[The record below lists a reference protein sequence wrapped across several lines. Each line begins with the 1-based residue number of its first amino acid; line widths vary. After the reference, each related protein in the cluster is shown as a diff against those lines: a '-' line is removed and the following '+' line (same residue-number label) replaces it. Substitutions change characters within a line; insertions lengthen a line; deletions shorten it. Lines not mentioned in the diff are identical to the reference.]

1 VKRLFWHPLLA
12 PAVAIAAI
20 LIIGQAISPGFASP
34 SQLSDQLTIAAI
46 LAVVAAGQ
54 TIVILAGREGI
65 DLSVGGVL
73 SLGALIAG
81 DLMNGHDR
89 NVAFAIPAATAL
101 GFIIGTLNGVGVT
114 LLRIPPLVVTLGTAG
129 VVQGVLVLLT
139 QGQTSGAAAPALI
152 GLVARPLLFGLP
164 GILYAWAA
172 IGVLLTLLLR
182 RTRLGLELFAIG
194 ANDVAARL
202 SGVRV
207 RVTRTLA
214 YGLSGMFAAF
224 GGVLLLGYTG
234 TVFIGVGDS
243 YVLPSVIA
251 VVIGG
256 TRLAGGTGGYVGT
269 MLGAITLTLL
279 QSVLIT
285 LNVPAFGRQIIFGVA
300 LLGFMLVYGREHR
313 LRQ

>member
-1 VKRLFWHPLLA
+1 MNQLVRHPLLA
-12 PAVAIAAI
+12 PSLAIVAI
-20 LIIGQAISPGFASP
+20 LVVGQAISPGFARFGA
-34 SQLSDQLTIAAI
+34 LVDQLTIAAI

-54 TIVILAGREGI
+54 TIVILSGREGI

-73 SLGALIAG
+73 SLGALVAG
-81 DLMNGHDR
+81 DLMAARDA
-89 NVAFAIPAATAL
+89 NVVFAIPAVLAI
-101 GFIIGTLNGVGVT
+101 GFAIGVVNGIGVT

-129 VVQGVLVLLT
+129 VIQGVLVLLT
-139 QGQTSGAAAPALI
+139 QGQTSGAAAPAVVK
-152 GLVARPLLFGLP
+152 LVTRPLLFGLP

-172 IGVLLTLLLR
+172 IGVALTLLLR

-194 ANDVAARL
+194 SNDVAARL

-214 YGLSGMFAAF
+214 YGLSGMFAAL
-224 GGVLLLGYTG
+224 GGVLVLGYTG
-234 TVFIGVGDS
+234 TVFIGVGDA

-256 TRLAGGTGGYVGT
+256 TRLAGGTGGYAGT
-269 MLGAITLTLL
+269 MLGAVTLTLL

-285 LNVPAFGRQIIFGVA
+285 VNVPAFGRQVIFGVA
-300 LLGFMLVYGREHR
+300 LLGFMLAYGRERR

>member
-1 VKRLFWHPLLA
+1 MNSLLRHPLLA
-12 PAVAIAAI
+12 PALAIVAI
-20 LIIGQAISPGFASP
+20 LVVGQAISPGFARFGA
-34 SQLSDQLTIAAI
+34 LVDQLTIAAI

-54 TIVILAGREGI
+54 TIVILSGREGI
-65 DLSVGGVL
+65 DLSVGGVV
-73 SLGALIAG
+73 SLGALVAG
-81 DLMNGHDR
+81 DLMAARDA
-89 NVAFAIPAATAL
+89 NVVFAIPAVVAI
-101 GFIIGTLNGVGVT
+101 GFAIGVVNGVGVT

-129 VVQGVLVLLT
+129 VIQGVLVLLT
-139 QGQTSGAAAPALI
+139 QGQTSGAAAPAVI
-152 GLVARPLLFGLP
+152 KLVTQPLLFGLP

-172 IGVLLTLLLR
+172 IGAALTLLLR

-194 ANDVAARL
+194 SNDVAARL

-214 YGLSGMFAAF
+214 YGLSGMFAAL
-224 GGVLLLGYTG
+224 GGVLVLGYTG
-234 TVFIGVGDS
+234 TVFIGVGDA

-256 TRLAGGTGGYVGT
+256 TRLAGGTGGYAGT
-269 MLGAITLTLL
+269 MLGAVTLTLL

-285 LNVPAFGRQIIFGVA
+285 VNVPAFGRQVIFGLA
-300 LLGFMLVYGREHR
+300 LLGFMLAYGRERR